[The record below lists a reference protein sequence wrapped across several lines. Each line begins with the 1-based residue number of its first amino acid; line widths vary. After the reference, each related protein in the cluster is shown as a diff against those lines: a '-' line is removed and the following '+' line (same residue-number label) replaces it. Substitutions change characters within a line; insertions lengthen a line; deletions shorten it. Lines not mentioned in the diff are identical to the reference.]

1 MGNQKTTPKETRQS
15 KNSKLFLTP
24 LAAVQIVW
32 GYTLEFSRE
41 KSMNLMKFT
50 QEVLIRFCGKA
61 ETADQNKTNTNAA
74 AKPPDA
80 QTPAAQT
87 PDKTE
92 GCDLTLSEDEKRY
105 LFRVLAAMECALRCL
120 NLLYKGRNYNWQ
132 EIEKLHEVYLESLK
146 DAENFGKKFKGIF
159 RALPSMA
166 LGSAGGITLVEA
178 FKTTPTSKLWLVG
191 LLFAA
196 LGYFVDL
203 FVVKW
208 CSKRRRRNY
217 IRLDYERTCYYIDY
231 LTKIYPVLIHLYD
244 NVKKIYEEIFAA
256 PNKSKTEIDK
266 EKEKSEKEKEW
277 IKEMVDQLDPKRCKY
292 IDIHMESNKIT
303 PELWHRCETGKIG
316 GCPLA

>member
-1 MGNQKTTPKETRQS
+1 
-15 KNSKLFLTP
+15 
-24 LAAVQIVW
+24 
-32 GYTLEFSRE
+32 
-41 KSMNLMKFT
+41 MKFT
-50 QEVLIRFCGKA
+50 QEVLTRFCGKA
-61 ETADQNKTNTNAA
+61 ETADQNQTNTNAA
-74 AKPPDA
+74 AQPPDA
-80 QTPAAQT
+80 QAPAAQT

-92 GCDLTLSEDEKRY
+92 GCNLTLSEDEKRY

-120 NLLYKGRNYNWQ
+120 HLLYKGRNYNWQ
-132 EIEKLHEVYLESLK
+132 EIEKLHDVYLESLK
-146 DAENFGKKFKGIF
+146 DTVTFGEKFKDIF
-159 RALPSMA
+159 RALPAMA

-244 NVKKIYEEIFAA
+244 NVKKIYEEIFEA
-256 PNKSKTEIDK
+256 KSKSEEDK
-266 EKEKSEKEKEW
+266 EREEKEW
-277 IKEMVDQLDPKRCKY
+277 IKEMVDQLDPHRCEY
-292 IDIHMESNKIT
+292 IEIHMESNKIT
-303 PELWHRCETGKIG
+303 PELWPRCETGKTE